1 VTGTGGGGHAGGDY
15 GEDEY
20 DDELTTSVAST
31 SLPST
36 LHRRSSA
43 PEMDEKLIES
53 TSASIS
59 VVSSDVSSMK
69 TNYPAPA
76 LVKPPL
82 PEKPR
87 GHAGGGLGSKSLDRA
102 SAAKKHHRHPPYSS
116 FSADRISDASAPS
129 SDSEAAPA
137 ITPRHFDRQGAKVKA
152 VIHRS
157 PASPASS
164 QAMMA
169 SLGPYDTIK
178 PSRMRSKG
186 GSSNDSSNSY
196 VPKSNS
202 SSSSAKTVIKVAAAE
217 TAASAVQPSQQQQ
230 LLPKVTLKRADSFE
244 GHEEAVR
251 TLVEAVN
258 ESRKF
263 EATSAA
269 AKQLRKDDNEC
280 E

>member
-1 VTGTGGGGHAGGDY
+1 MTGTGHTGGDY

-87 GHAGGGLGSKSLDRA
+87 GGGLGSKSCA
-102 SAAKKHHRHPPYSS
+102 
-116 FSADRISDASAPS
+116 
-129 SDSEAAPA
+129 E
-137 ITPRHFDRQGAKVKA
+137 
-152 VIHRS
+152 
-157 PASPASS
+157 
-164 QAMMA
+164 
-169 SLGPYDTIK
+169 
-178 PSRMRSKG
+178 RMRRLIPQIIGRIGRIGRNGRHGGGG
-186 GSSNDSSNSY
+186 GSSSNR
-196 VPKSNS
+196 VRSN
-202 SSSSAKTVIKVAAAE
+202 T
-217 TAASAVQPSQQQQ
+217 
-230 LLPKVTLKRADSFE
+230 
-244 GHEEAVR
+244 GR
-251 TLVEAVN
+251 TG
-258 ESRKF
+258 SGTFTRRK
-263 EATSAA
+263 
-269 AKQLRKDDNEC
+269 
-280 E
+280 

>member
-1 VTGTGGGGHAGGDY
+1 MTGTGHAGSDY

-87 GHAGGGLGSKSLDRA
+87 GGGLGSKSLDRA
-102 SAAKKHHRHPPYSS
+102 SAAAKKHHHRHPPYSS

-137 ITPRHFDRQGAKVKA
+137 TTTPARHFDRAKAVKA
-152 VIHRS
+152 VVHRS

-164 QAMMA
+164 QAMA

-217 TAASAVQPSQQQQ
+217 TAAVQPSQQQ

-269 AKQLRKDDNEC
+269 AKQLRKDDEC